1 MRPRSALHVP
11 ADVASPDLSNWRIVR
26 HFLRIMRNIP
36 QHHLPLSI
44 LLIMRNPPAHRA
56 PSPTAST
63 KSFHSCAPCAKWLRI
78 MRKWQRATLLFH
90 LSTPGAALSEPDA
103 QKLVLTPFLLLIP
116 CLTSNLSLLSDTLSI
131 TLSILVSSQMM
142 MKKRSPM
149 VLKFNLQ
156 SSSFNL
162 HQKFNLQAS
171 TITLFLAVP
180 GFQILLPIESA
191 FATLEDDEKSK
202 NLDSE
207 VVVSEATKDLNDR
220 KSEFGVSNEIK
231 NRIIS
236 SQVWFRY
243 ALCYG
248 SVYGV
253 AAIRPFASWF
263 YVGKQQQQISST
275 ANNKIW
281 PIELHEQC
289 IIDFDPG

>member
-1 MRPRSALHVP
+1 
-11 ADVASPDLSNWRIVR
+11 
-26 HFLRIMRNIP
+26 
-36 QHHLPLSI
+36 
-44 LLIMRNPPAHRA
+44 
-56 PSPTAST
+56 
-63 KSFHSCAPCAKWLRI
+63 
-78 MRKWQRATLLFH
+78 
-90 LSTPGAALSEPDA
+90 
-103 QKLVLTPFLLLIP
+103 
-116 CLTSNLSLLSDTLSI
+116 
-131 TLSILVSSQMM
+131 
-142 MKKRSPM
+142 M
-149 VLKFNLQ
+149 VLERYPIDNAFDSSFKSDDDEEEESYGTEVQSSIFKLQSASEVQ
-156 SSSFNL
+156 SSSFYN
-162 HQKFNLQAS
+162 HIVFGNWGNCMYS
-171 TITLFLAVP
+171 CCS
-180 GFQILLPIESA
+180 IESA